1 MNSYR
6 ASALIACVVF
16 LGLAGAAR
24 AESVTV
30 TKEVQTACEWDY
42 HQFCDQYGLGSELLD
57 MCFKSN
63 GPKMSKGCIDA
74 LIAAGDV
81 SQEYVT
87 RQKELLGK

>member
-1 MNSYR
+1 MKSYR
-6 ASALIACVVF
+6 VSLLIGFALVF
-16 LGLAGAAR
+16 GFAGAAQ
-24 AESVTV
+24 AQSVTV
-30 TKEVQTACEWDY
+30 NKEVQDACEWDY

-63 GPKMSKGCIDA
+63 GPKMSKACIDA

-87 RQKELLGK
+87 RQKELLGR